1 MNFVVGTSEERP
13 DLVGPYLIRYQIQ
26 FHRYPDNAVQT
37 DTPFSVTVIDP
48 CQENNIQ
55 ITPGE
60 LLDQT
65 YTITDREMIY

>member
-26 FHRYPDNAVQT
+26 FDRYSDNVVQT

-48 CQENNIQ
+48 C
-55 ITPGE
+55 
-60 LLDQT
+60 
-65 YTITDREMIY
+65 